1 MVERYPVCPHR
12 NVPAAFDHFLT
23 KDGHAFVRPS
33 AAKEALLAA
42 LRFTRLF
49 SASRAI
55 ATA

>member
-33 AAKEALLAA
+33 AAKEALRAA
-42 LRFTRLF
+42 LRLARRFAT
-49 SASRAI
+49 SRAV